1 MCWKTAEGTTGS
13 GDFYDRVLMFVREAA
28 ASAASP
34 NDDTAISS
42 CIMSSSTDSNS
53 SNSNSNSSVSNMNK
67 ISSMEGIQDD
77 ASIVSADSEDP
88 DAMANSSFQLSD
100 NLSSVSATSKS
111 FTQTPGKASATVT
124 VTTTTTS
131 SSSSSSLSSPPN
143 IHLWQFMKEMLT
155 ASEDDDNI
163 ATSTTTAAG
172 TTVNPKQPMIRW
184 LDRKEGIFKI
194 EDSQAVARLW
204 GQRKNRP
211 LMNYDKLSRSLRQYY
226 KKGIMRKT
234 ARSQRLVYQFCYP
247 YNA

>member
-1 MCWKTAEGTTGS
+1 MCWKTEEGTTGS
-13 GDFYDRVLMFVREAA
+13 GDFYDRVLMFIKEEAA
-28 ASAASP
+28 TV

-42 CIMSSSTDSNS
+42 FSSSTDSINS
-53 SNSNSNSSVSNMNK
+53 LNRDSNSNYSMNNTNK
-67 ISSMEGIQDD
+67 ISLMESNQDD
-77 ASIVSADSEDP
+77 GSIVSANSEDV
-88 DAMANSSFQLSD
+88 DAKFPLQLSPKH
-100 NLSSVSATSKS
+100 SSVSSNSSTL
-111 FTQTPGKASATVT
+111 TPGKVT
-124 VTTTTTS
+124 AKVTTTTT
-131 SSSSSSLSSPPN
+131 SSLSSPPN

-155 ASEDDDNI
+155 TSEDDDND
-163 ATSTTTAAG
+163 ATSTTTAAASS
-172 TTVNPKQPMIRW
+172 TVQPKQPMIRW